1 MAGNVNRERLP
12 VVPAATPAT
21 AGQRTLYVR
30 HPGDVIRLALG
41 AVLVAACS
49 MVAALESVSG
59 VETGLFHAVNSLPSW
74 LYGPL
79 WLVMQLGSF
88 GAVFAVAALAA
99 LLRRFRLALELLAA
113 GLLAYYSAKG
123 LKDLVD
129 RARPAALINDVVVRG
144 PASHG
149 LGYPSGHAAVSF
161 ALAATAVPFL
171 ARRWRRVIWVLPLT
185 VGFARVFVG
194 AHLSLDVAGG
204 FALGWTV
211 GALVHL
217 VAGAPSGRVTPDQVQ
232 EALRRAGIDVA
243 AVRTAKVDARGS
255 TPVFAETGDGGTVF
269 VKAVGPDQR
278 DADLLFKLW
287 RLIAFQNLDDEKP
300 FRSAKRQIEVE
311 ALLDLLAA
319 RAGVRTPD
327 VVAISELQDGTTL
340 LAHQGLRASGLDTAD
355 AARLSDAVLRDLW
368 TQVALLHRARLAH
381 RDLRLA
387 NVMLD
392 EDGRSWV
399 VDFGFAEAS
408 APDRA
413 LHRDVAELLA
423 SQSAKVAPE
432 HAVAAAVSAL
442 GASEVAG
449 ALPYLSPAG
458 LR

>member
-1 MAGNVNRERLP
+1 VAGNVNRERLP

-30 HPGDVIRLALG
+30 HPGDVIRFALG

-88 GAVFAVAALAA
+88 GAIFAVAALAA

-129 RARPAALINDVVVRG
+129 RARPAALINDVIVRG

-171 ARRWRRVIWVLPLT
+171 ARRWRRVIWALPLT

-217 VAGAPSGRVTPDQVQ
+217 VAGAPSGRVTPGPGAGGAAAGRDRRGGRAPGESGRARVNPV
-232 EALRRAGIDVA
+232 LRRDRPG
-243 AVRTAKVDARGS
+243 RH
-255 TPVFAETGDGGTVF
+255 
-269 VKAVGPDQR
+269 
-278 DADLLFKLW
+278 
-287 RLIAFQNLDDEKP
+287 
-300 FRSAKRQIEVE
+300 
-311 ALLDLLAA
+311 
-319 RAGVRTPD
+319 GVR
-327 VVAISELQDGTTL
+327 
-340 LAHQGLRASGLDTAD
+340 QGGRSRP
-355 AARLSDAVLRDLW
+355 ARRRHAV
-368 TQVALLHRARLAH
+368 QAVALDRL
-381 RDLRLA
+381 
-387 NVMLD
+387 
-392 EDGRSWV
+392 
-399 VDFGFAEAS
+399 
-408 APDRA
+408 
-413 LHRDVAELLA
+413 
-423 SQSAKVAPE
+423 PE
-432 HAVAAAVSAL
+432 P
-442 GASEVAG
+442 G
-449 ALPYLSPAG
+449 
-458 LR
+458 